1 MRGSVL
7 AAMAALVFL
16 ASCGTRLNPFNWF
29 GGATEE
35 PVAVDM
41 DDADGAPADP
51 RPLVDQV
58 AALQVDRV
66 PGGALVTA
74 IGLPPTQGH
83 FEAELVPTATALD
96 GRPAPDDG
104 VLTFRFVAVPPPG
117 PRRSGTQASR
127 ELSAGVFLTDQTLAP
142 VRTITVVG
150 ERNRRSARR

>member
-29 GGATEE
+29 GGSTSE
-35 PVAVDM
+35 PVAATTQDEAEPV
-41 DDADGAPADP
+41 DP

-58 AALQVDRV
+58 IALQVDRA

-74 IGLPPTQGH
+74 VGLPTVQGFH
-83 FEAELVPTATALD
+83 GAELVPTETGID
-96 GRPAPDDG
+96 DRPVAEDG

-117 PRRSGTQASR
+117 RRPSGTPASR
-127 ELSAGVFLTDQTLAP
+127 EISAGVFLTDQALAA

-150 ERNRRSARR
+150 ARNQRSARR